1 MVGIKDVAKKAG
13 VSVSTV
19 SNVINGRTNQM
30 RKETLERIEQCIKDL
45 HYLPN
50 KSAQQLKSGQVKMI
64 GVLIPS
70 FMNPNFAA
78 LVNILEKIAKENY
91 GYQIMIGNTNRQDKQ
106 EQHFLEEM
114 SAFGIS
120 GAIVVSADTEKKHF
134 KKAIEN
140 GMNIISY
147 DGVDSSQNEELLIDS
162 ISMDN
167 FKAGEL
173 AASFLIQQGIRDLM
187 FVTIHGDFLSRMN
200 KISGFK
206 HALKTYGINT
216 DGTELVIK
224 ETEDFGDADL
234 IRIGTKA
241 ADYLL
246 KNRKKLPKG
255 IVTINDM
262 VALGMI
268 SRFQS
273 LGIKIPDDIS
283 IIGIDDTYLSAL
295 MSPSLTTISSPINK
309 MAQQM
314 LKRLISRIEGS
325 KLKPKEFLYMPKLVC
340 RKSVKTIEKKGIK
353 VKH

>member
-30 RKETLERIEQCIKDL
+30 SKETLERIEQCIKDL

-50 KSAQQLKSGQVKMI
+50 KSAQQLKSGQVKVI

-70 FMNPNFAA
+70 FMNPNFAM
-78 LVNILEKIAKENY
+78 LINILEKIAREDY
-91 GYQIMIGNTNRQDKQ
+91 GYHIMIGNTNRQDAQ
-106 EQHFLEEM
+106 ERHFLEEM
-114 SAFGIS
+114 LSFGLS
-120 GAIVVSADTEKKHF
+120 GAIVVSADTKKEHF
-134 KKAIEN
+134 KKAIKN
-140 GMNIISY
+140 GMHIISY
-147 DGVDSSQNEELLIDS
+147 DGVDSSQSDKLLIDS

-173 AASFLIQQGIRDLM
+173 AASFLIQQGISDLM
-187 FVTIHGDFLSRMN
+187 FVTIHGDFLSRVN

-206 HALKTYGINT
+206 HALQTYGIDTN
-216 DGTELVIK
+216 GTELVIK

-246 KNRKKLPKG
+246 KNRKKLPNG
-255 IVTINDM
+255 IVAINDM
-262 VALGMI
+262 VALGLI

-273 LGIKIPDDIS
+273 LGIRVPEDIS
-283 IIGIDDTYLSAL
+283 VIGIDDTYLSAL
-295 MSPSLTTISSPINK
+295 MSPALTTISSPINK

-314 LKRLISRIEGS
+314 LKRLICRIEGAN
-325 KLKPKEFLYMPKLVC
+325 LKPKEFLYMPKLVC
-340 RKSVKTIEKKGIK
+340 RKSVKILDKKGIK